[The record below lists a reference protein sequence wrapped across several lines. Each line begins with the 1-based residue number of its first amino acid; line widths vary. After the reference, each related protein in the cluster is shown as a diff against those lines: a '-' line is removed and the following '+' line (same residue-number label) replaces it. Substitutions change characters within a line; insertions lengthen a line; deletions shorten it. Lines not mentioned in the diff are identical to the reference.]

1 MVIRSLWPGD
11 FIRELEIRRGAILT
25 GSVPLEFEF
34 VGKVLVLLPSIP
46 IIMKS
51 SRRHQ
56 FLLFFVF
63 LLTTPPG
70 VICGQN
76 LLVNGGFEEPGGFTN
91 YALLNE
97 NVFPGWD
104 TEGADS
110 LIEIWQN
117 GFEEYSYGP
126 VPAYEGGY
134 FAEVNGTS
142 NIGFYQD
149 FITPETG
156 FLDYSFAHRGRL
168 GVDTM
173 R

>member
-1 MVIRSLWPGD
+1 
-11 FIRELEIRRGAILT
+11 
-25 GSVPLEFEF
+25 
-34 VGKVLVLLPSIP
+34 
-46 IIMKS
+46 MKS